1 MAASYLPHT
10 FLNKESGVEQLLSC
24 AINTTALENC
34 DDFGELFA
42 WDVSCHGSAS
52 CALHKHES
60 EHYLYK
66 Q

>member
-1 MAASYLPHT
+1 MAPSCLPHT

-24 AINTTALENC
+24 AINTTALEIC
-34 DDFGELFA
+34 GDFGELFA

-52 CALHKHES
+52 SALYKHES
-60 EHYLYK
+60 ERYLYK